1 MKFREMLE
9 DTSINEAIMKGDGVR
24 VAGDKSDKYFGK
36 VGVVM
41 VAGKGKY
48 TVQFADKE
56 RVEYKEKDLEMMPM
70 DETDKDYEEDPKL
83 VKLASQLEKL
93 TKSKKNTES
102 YIEVAKFLGATKWV
116 NVLEH
121 ILGITD
127 ELKYLPTPISK
138 YRHSIY
144 QDLIRVG
151 EQKYG
156 EKFNIVYNAL

>member
-36 VGVVM
+36 AGVVM

-70 DETDKDYEEDPKL
+70 DEADKDSEEDPKL
-83 VKLASQLEKL
+83 VKLAAKLEKL
-93 TKSKKNTES
+93 TDRNNHTQAYLE
-102 YIEVAKFLGATKWV
+102 IAKYLGATKWER
-116 NVLEH
+116 VLEH
-121 ILGITD
+121 IIGIND
-127 ELKYLPTPISK
+127 VLKFTPQPISK
-138 YRHSIY
+138 YTYTIY
-144 QDLIRVG
+144 QELIRLG

-156 EKFNIVYNAL
+156 EKFNVVYNAL